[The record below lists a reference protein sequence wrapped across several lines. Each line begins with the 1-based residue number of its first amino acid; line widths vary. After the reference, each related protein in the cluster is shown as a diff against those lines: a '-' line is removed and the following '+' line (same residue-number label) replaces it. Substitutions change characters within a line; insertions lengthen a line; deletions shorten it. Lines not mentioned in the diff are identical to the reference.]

1 MEPDP
6 ATAIESGKRIA
17 QSHPSRDEL
26 MRQIDGG
33 EAAASTNLEAFA
45 TLAIHGGAKT
55 DMEAADAIQAFVNAF
70 SDEDVLDGL
79 GSAAVSRLMSGG
91 KLRATALVELVCGSV
106 DAARRSLPAD
116 AQKVLS
122 GACLVC
128 KDGGLAALEALF
140 GVGRYPASDVAA
152 TEPTTATTNAD
163 LHQGQE
169 RS

>member
-26 MRQIDGG
+26 VRQIDGG

-55 DMEAADAIQAFVNAF
+55 DMEAADAMQAFVNAF

-79 GSAAVSRLMSGG
+79 GSAVSRLMSGG

-106 DAARRSLPAD
+106 DAARRSLPVD

-128 KDGGLAALEALF
+128 KDGGLAALEALL
-140 GVGRYPASDVAA
+140 GVGSHPASDVAA
-152 TEPTTATTNAD
+152 TEPTTTTTNAE